1 MSPDS
6 IVFISVFNLG
16 CIKIAEN
23 HLSSL
28 KKVGI
33 ENYMAYV
40 TDMESFAILTEKGYN
55 VSYFDAE
62 VKVKKEK
69 QDFGTENF
77 NDISY
82 LRYNIINKLL
92 KEGRTVW
99 YLDVDTVVL
108 FNLNALV
115 SFFHTMNDD
124 LIIQNDMN
132 MPCTGCM
139 LFFPNSKNIAL
150 TEYIYN
156 RRTSTANDQVFL
168 AHLLKEH
175 HFDIKLHL
183 LEPTHFP
190 NGLLYFHERHPDLK
204 YKPLHDQF
212 KNSTN
217 PVYFVH
223 ANWMV
228 GVDTKIEALKMKGLW
243 YL

>member
-1 MSPDS
+1 M
-6 IVFISVFNLG
+6 L
-16 CIKIAEN
+16 
-23 HLSSL
+23 
-28 KKVGI
+28 
-33 ENYMAYV
+33 M
-40 TDMESFAILTEKGYN
+40 
-55 VSYFDAE
+55 
-62 VKVKKEK
+62 
-69 QDFGTENF
+69 
-77 NDISY
+77 
-82 LRYNIINKLL
+82 
-92 KEGRTVW
+92 
-99 YLDVDTVVL
+99 
-108 FNLNALV
+108 NLNALV

-190 NGLLYFHERHPDLK
+190 NGLLYFYERHPDPK
-204 YKPLHDQF
+204 FKDLHDQF

-243 YL
+243 YI